1 MSSKI
6 KGIYTL
12 EKFGQ
17 KGEKTGWTYIHIT
30 KEMAQVLFPDN
41 KKAFR
46 VKCTIDNQKDLEI
59 STLPMGAGDFII
71 PVRKD
76 LQKILGKSAG
86 QEVSMV
92 IELCKH
98 DYVLNKDF
106 VDYLQTDAN
115 AYTFFKKL
123 TGSHQRYFS
132 KWIDS
137 AKTTQTRVE
146 RIARAVDALSRK
158 QGYVEMIRSRKIT

>member
-1 MSSKI
+1 
-6 KGIYTL
+6 
-12 EKFGQ
+12 
-17 KGEKTGWTYIHIT
+17 
-30 KEMAQVLFPDN
+30 
-41 KKAFR
+41 
-46 VKCTIDNQKDLEI
+46 
-59 STLPMGAGDFII
+59 MGAGDFII

-106 VDYLQTDAN
+106 VDYLETDAN

-123 TGSHQRYFS
+123 SGSHQRYFS
-132 KWIDS
+132 KWIDT

>member
-46 VKCTIDNQKDLEI
+46 LNVRLTIK
-59 STLPMGAGDFII
+59 
-71 PVRKD
+71 
-76 LQKILGKSAG
+76 KI
-86 QEVSMV
+86 
-92 IELCKH
+92 
-98 DYVLNKDF
+98 
-106 VDYLQTDAN
+106 
-115 AYTFFKKL
+115 
-123 TGSHQRYFS
+123 
-132 KWIDS
+132 
-137 AKTTQTRVE
+137 
-146 RIARAVDALSRK
+146 
-158 QGYVEMIRSRKIT
+158 